1 MQTNIS
7 AEEFARF
14 QSQLLEIRQQKYTAD
29 EARERAERG
38 AKQLEASLAAK
49 SCELAEV
56 LSTLSRVQRAGDI
69 DSVVRENQILRQ
81 KLVSIESSFQ
91 LQNATLR
98 GECERLQA
106 DNAVL
111 LSSLKLARQS
121 FEGHPPAEDM
131 CTQTEANFPI
141 LPTVITQT
149 DPPSMHSASCQTKLS
164 FGDYVH
170 LEEALQASE
179 VSLADLEMRL
189 NEANRQLIEE
199 KLQWGHQ
206 HDDLTDQLQERERQ
220 VQHLQEQCEDIANE
234 LATTQTRNERV
245 QRDLR
250 RQLARAIRCFKG
262 STFAVSG
269 GGGGADSSSTSSL
282 VLVNSPFMQQT
293 QPQPVATWNRCA
305 AETDLT
311 SNNSFSICNTIGG
324 GSSGVGDG
332 GGSDEVSETSS
343 NTSPQNAQTVAFSEE
358 DFRCLLNRLSEVQEE
373 NCSLRRQ
380 IKRLSADLEAKSLI
394 IQQRLGDRLAS
405 STNQISALSAG
416 HRSATTTT
424 ASASVKSSDL
434 LSNAFVSVKSKLKLL
449 EAVSLP
455 GSQAN
460 SLSSREL
467 RGLKQLCEEL
477 MTRNIVLEQALE
489 ETLRKSGP

>member
-69 DSVVRENQILRQ
+69 DSVVRENQVLRQ

-91 LQNATLR
+91 LQTATLR

-111 LSSLKLARQS
+111 LSSLKLAGQS
-121 FEGHPPAEDM
+121 SEGHPPGEDI
-131 CTQTEANFPI
+131 CTQTETNFPI
-141 LPTVITQT
+141 LPTAITQT
-149 DPPSMHSASCQTKLS
+149 DPPSMHSASCQTTLS
-164 FGDYVH
+164 LGDYAH
-170 LEEALQASE
+170 LEKALQASE
-179 VSLADLEMRL
+179 LSLADLEMRL

-199 KLQWGHQ
+199 KLRWGHQ

-220 VQHLQEQCEDIANE
+220 VQRLQEECEDIANE

-250 RQLARAIRCFKG
+250 RQLARAIRSFKG
-262 STFAVSG
+262 STFAVS
-269 GGGGADSSSTSSL
+269 GGADSSSTSSL
-282 VLVNSPFMQQT
+282 VLVNSPFLQQT
-293 QPQPVATWNRCA
+293 QPQPAATWNRYA

-324 GSSGVGDG
+324 GSSGGGDG
-332 GGSDEVSETSS
+332 GGSDEVSEASS

-380 IKRLSADLEAKSLI
+380 IKRLSADLEAKSVI

-405 STNQISALSAG
+405 SANQISALSAS

-434 LSNAFVSVKSKLKLL
+434 LSTAFGSVKSKLKLL

-455 GSQAN
+455 NSQAS